1 MTMFPDSSSPGGAF
15 TDRTVL
21 LTGAA
26 GGIGTAMAE
35 AFAQAGA
42 RLALVDRLDCSDL
55 AASLPGEHRA
65 WRLDLTDAEA
75 IAATVAEIGAAMGI
89 DILVN
94 NAGLGMVGKAE
105 EQSIEDWDLTH
116 AINLRAP
123 WLMARAAFP
132 WLKRSGRGRIVNLA
146 SQAGVIAL
154 DEHAAYGSSK
164 AGVINLTKVLA
175 LEWARHGITTNAI
188 SPTVVET
195 PMALV
200 GWSGEKGERA
210 KAEIPVGRFARPA
223 EIAAA
228 AIYLCSDLAA
238 IVNGENLVVDGG
250 YTIR

>member
-1 MTMFPDSSSPGGAF
+1 MTMF
-15 TDRTVL
+15 TDRSVL

-35 AFAQAGA
+35 AFANAGA
-42 RLALVDRLDCSDL
+42 RLALVDRLDCADL
-55 AASLPGEHRA
+55 AAKLPGTHRA
-65 WRLDLTDAEA
+65 WQLDLTDADA
-75 IAATVAEIGAAMGI
+75 IAATVAEIGEAMGI

-105 EQSIEDWDLTH
+105 EQSIADWDLTH

-132 WLKRSGRGRIVNLA
+132 WLRRSGRGRIVNLA
-146 SQAGVIAL
+146 SQAGIIAL

-228 AIYLCSDLAA
+228 AIYLCSDLAG